1 MFRFKAINHAGSKML
16 CVGGGGAI
24 TTTEDFVAVK
34 QGLDER
40 HRRPGDGVREC
51 FRCGNLGLNAFGK
64 AGFDSVEHGIPYFWY
79 YAIRQRRF

>member
-1 MFRFKAINHAGSKML
+1 MAVKTTLSVFSAMAGKRAFRFKAINHAGSKML

-40 HRRPGDGVREC
+40 HRRPGDGVRS
-51 FRCGNLGLNAFGK
+51 AS
-64 AGFDSVEHGIPYFWY
+64 AA
-79 YAIRQRRF
+79 AIWV